1 MSRINKLILLIGLV
15 LLIDSCELLK
25 PDHMI
30 AFVNDSDRDV
40 YCSWSSHY
48 PDTLTIQYEA
58 VAGDHWSRV
67 SAHSSVN
74 NIIPGIADWVSIIE
88 RNIPSDTLLIFVL
101 DASTMDSI
109 GAGPV
114 NWIPMYDTMDY
125 KQLYDWLV
133 MKHYTLSLEDL
144 ERMNWTITYP

>member
-1 MSRINKLILLIGLV
+1 MNKLLLLIGLV
-15 LLIDSCELLK
+15 PLINSCELLK

-30 AFVNDSDRDV
+30 AFVNNSDSDV

-58 VAGDHWSRV
+58 VDDPSKRV
-67 SAHSSVN
+67 SARSSVN
-74 NIIPGIADWVSIIE
+74 NIISGNYDWVSIIE
-88 RNIPSDTLLIFVL
+88 NNIPSDTLLIFVL

-109 GAGPV
+109 GGKPAD
-114 NWIPMYDTMDY
+114 WIPLYNTMDY

-144 ERMNWTITYP
+144 KRMNWTITYP